1 MQLDG
6 PNDSSEEEEE
16 DEDDFR
22 ENDDDND
29 DDQNDDEHDYTG
41 EEEVMYSNLNQINN
55 TDLAYLLLTS

>member
-1 MQLDG
+1 MLSEVTNIVQLDG

-22 ENDDDND
+22 ENDEDND

-41 EEEVMYSNLNQINN
+41 EDEVFIPIEKPP
-55 TDLAYLLLTS
+55 